1 MPRKRKETRS
11 STIVS
16 ITRLLLVLPGLLS
29 APLFAD
35 DNGQAHAGP
44 LHKGEQLAVG
54 QGAMAAAANPYLS
67 ELVTR
72 ARAAHLAKRAE
83 WLNLLHSKPNL
94 LLPGVHSLADDPGFF
109 NAPDGK
115 TNPEAELEATLAAF
129 FVSREETDTQQPA
142 QCRFIARY
150 RWLKGELS
158 FDPARLAETPCRR
171 YTAWRAALDPQEVT
185 LIFATAYL
193 DNPGSMFGHPLLR
206 VDAKGQ
212 NERTRLLAYGIS
224 YAADTDETSGL
235 VFAVK
240 GLFGGYPGKFS
251 IMPYYLKVRE
261 YSDLEN
267 RDIWEY
273 RLNFTPPEIDRM
285 LEHTWE
291 LGPTY
296 FDYYFFD
303 ENCAY
308 HLLSLFEVARPKLDL
323 TSHFRWWAVP
333 SDTVAAV
340 TSEPG
345 LLEEAVYRPSL
356 ATVLHNR
363 LATLTPAQRDLVLDI
378 AARRTTLDD
387 TRLLAL
393 EPDARAQTLE
403 LAHDYVTYL
412 AIRKHDNSPE
422 NAAYRREL
430 LLARSQL
437 PAHEPPS
444 ISPPAVRPDQGHA
457 SARLDF
463 GVGSQEGDAYV
474 DLRVRPTYHD
484 VLDAEGGYVRG
495 SQIEY
500 FALLLRHYENENFR
514 IEDFKLL
521 DILSVSPRDDF
532 FKALSWKVNVGA
544 TRLYLK
550 NGDEPLA
557 AYMNG
562 GAGYSWEMG
571 AANNSLLS
579 VLLESTLEVD
589 NELGSGYAL
598 GAGPSVQWLKDL
610 TPNWRLL
617 ARTRYQQFGL
627 GDVHSAS
634 DLTLSN
640 RLSLGR
646 NMAVRFDLAR
656 LVEFERARNDVQLS
670 WLLYF

>member
-1 MPRKRKETRS
+1 MPRERKDTRS
-11 STIVS
+11 SAIVI
-16 ITRLLLVLPGLLS
+16 ITCLLLLLPGLLS
-29 APLFAD
+29 TPLFAD
-35 DNGQAHAGP
+35 DNVPGRAGTP
-44 LHKGEQLAVG
+44 REDEHQTVGEG
-54 QGAMAAAANPYLS
+54 ETAAAASPYLS

-72 ARAAHLAKRAE
+72 ARAARLAKRAE
-83 WLNLLHSKPNL
+83 WRNLLHYKPNL

-115 TNPEAELEATLAAF
+115 TNPETELEATLAAF
-129 FVSREETDTQQPA
+129 FVTREETETQQPA
-142 QCRFIARY
+142 QCRFVARY
-150 RWLKGELS
+150 RWLKAELD
-158 FDPARLAETPCRR
+158 FDPARLAEAPCRR
-171 YTAWRAALDPQEVT
+171 YTVWRNTLDPQEVT
-185 LIFATAYL
+185 LIFAAAYL

-212 NERTRLLAYGIS
+212 DERTRLLAYGIS
-224 YAADTDETSGL
+224 YAAATDETSGL

-240 GLFGGYPGKFS
+240 GLFGGYPGQFS

-261 YSDLEN
+261 YSALEN

-273 RLNFTPPEIDRM
+273 RLDFTPPEIDRL
-285 LEHTWE
+285 LEHAWE

-308 HLLSLFEVARPKLDL
+308 HLMSLFEVARPGLDL

-356 ATVLHNR
+356 ATVLRNR

-378 AARRTTLDD
+378 AVRRATLDD
-387 TRLLAL
+387 MRLPAL
-393 EPDARAQTLE
+393 EPDKRAETLE
-403 LAHDYVTYL
+403 LAHDYASYL

-437 PAHEPPS
+437 PAREPPF
-444 ISPPAVRPDQGHA
+444 IPPPVVRPDQGHA
-457 SARLDF
+457 SARLDV
-463 GVGSQEGDAYV
+463 GVGSQEGDTYI

-500 FALLLRHYENENFR
+500 FALLLRRYEHEQVR
-514 IEDFKLL
+514 VEDFKLL
-521 DILSVSPRDDF
+521 NILSVSPRDDF

-544 TRLYLK
+544 TRLYLY

-557 AYMNG
+557 AYLNG
-562 GAGYSWEMG
+562 GAGYSWEMA
-571 AANNSLLS
+571 AANDSLLS
-579 VLLESTLEVD
+579 VLLETTLEVD
-589 NELGSGYAL
+589 GELDGDYAL
-598 GAGPSVQWLKDL
+598 GAGPSIQWLKDV
-610 TPNWRLL
+610 TPNWRLMVG
-617 ARTRYQQFGL
+617 ARYQRFGL
-627 GDVHSAS
+627 GDAHNAS

-640 RLSLGR
+640 RVSLGR
-646 NMAVRFDLAR
+646 NMAIRLDLAR
-656 LVEFERARNDVQLS
+656 LAEFDRSRNNAQLS

>member
-1 MPRKRKETRS
+1 
-11 STIVS
+11 
-16 ITRLLLVLPGLLS
+16 
-29 APLFAD
+29 
-35 DNGQAHAGP
+35 
-44 LHKGEQLAVG
+44 
-54 QGAMAAAANPYLS
+54 
-67 ELVTR
+67 
-72 ARAAHLAKRAE
+72 
-83 WLNLLHSKPNL
+83 
-94 LLPGVHSLADDPGFF
+94 
-109 NAPDGK
+109 
-115 TNPEAELEATLAAF
+115 
-129 FVSREETDTQQPA
+129 
-142 QCRFIARY
+142 
-150 RWLKGELS
+150 
-158 FDPARLAETPCRR
+158 
-171 YTAWRAALDPQEVT
+171 
-185 LIFATAYL
+185 
-193 DNPGSMFGHPLLR
+193 MFGHPLLR

-224 YAADTDETSGL
+224 YAAETDETSGL

-240 GLFGGYPGKFS
+240 GLFGGYAGKFS

-308 HLLSLFEVARPKLDL
+308 HLLSLFEVARPELDL

-345 LLEEAVYRPSL
+345 LLEEAVYRPSQ

-363 LATLTPAQRDLVLDI
+363 LATLTPTQRDLVLDI
-378 AARRTTLDD
+378 AGRRTNLDD
-387 TRLLAL
+387 ARLLAL
-393 EPDARAQTLE
+393 DPDKRAETLE
-403 LAHDYVTYL
+403 LAHDYANYL
-412 AIRKHDNSPE
+412 AIRKHDNSRE

-437 PAHEPPS
+437 PAREPPV
-444 ISPPAVRPDQGHA
+444 IPPPAVRPDQGHA
-457 SARLDF
+457 SARFDI

-474 DLRVRPTYHD
+474 DLRLRPTYHD

-514 IEDFKLL
+514 VEDFKLL

-544 TRLYLK
+544 TRLYLQ

-562 GAGYSWEMG
+562 GAGYSWEMST
-571 AANNSLLS
+571 ANNSLLS

-589 NELGSGYAL
+589 GELDSGYAL
-598 GAGPSVQWLKDL
+598 GAGPSIQWLKDVS
-610 TPNWRLL
+610 PNWRLL
-617 ARTRYQQFGL
+617 ARARYQQFGL
-627 GDVHSAS
+627 GDIHSAS

-646 NMAVRFDLAR
+646 NMAVRLDLAR
-656 LVEFERARNDVQLS
+656 LVEFDRTRNNVQLS

>member
-1 MPRKRKETRS
+1 MPRERTDTRS
-11 STIVS
+11 GAIVS
-16 ITRLLLVLPGLLS
+16 IARLLLVLPGLLS

-35 DNGQAHAGP
+35 ENDAGHAG
-44 LHKGEQLAVG
+44 LLRKNELSTIGE
-54 QGAMAAAANPYLS
+54 GATAAATNPYLS

-72 ARAAHLAKRAE
+72 ARTARLAKHAE
-83 WLNLLHSKPNL
+83 WLNLLHYKPNL

-129 FVSREETDTQQPA
+129 FVAREETDTQQPA

-150 RWLKGELS
+150 RWLKSELG
-158 FDPARLAETPCRR
+158 FDPARLAEAPCRR
-171 YTAWRAALDPQEVT
+171 YTAWHAALDPHQVT
-185 LIFATAYL
+185 LIFASAYL

-224 YAADTDETSGL
+224 YAAETDETSGL

-240 GLFGGYPGKFS
+240 GLFGGYAGKFS
-251 IMPYYLKVRE
+251 ISPYYIKVRE

-308 HLLSLFEVARPKLDL
+308 HLLSLFEVARPELDL
-323 TSHFRWWAVP
+323 TAHFRWWAVP

-340 TSEPG
+340 TAEPG

-378 AARRTTLDD
+378 AGRRTTLDD
-387 TRLLAL
+387 TRLQAL
-393 EPDARAQTLE
+393 DPDARAQTLE
-403 LAHDYVTYL
+403 LAHDYASYL

-422 NAAYRREL
+422 NEAYRLEL

-437 PAHEPPS
+437 PAHAPPV
-444 ISPPAVRPDQGHA
+444 IPPPAVRPDQGHA
-457 SARLDF
+457 SARLDV
-463 GVGSQEGDAYV
+463 GVGSQEGNAYV
-474 DLRVRPTYHD
+474 DLRLRPTYHD

-500 FALLLRHYENENFR
+500 FTLLLRRYQNENFR
-514 IEDFKLL
+514 VEDFKLL

-532 FKALSWKVNVGA
+532 FKALSWKLNVGA
-544 TRLYLK
+544 TRLYLQ

-579 VLLESTLEVD
+579 VLLETTLEVD
-589 NELGSGYAL
+589 SELDSGYAL
-598 GAGPSVQWLKDL
+598 GAGPSIQWLKDV

-617 ARTRYQQFGL
+617 ARARYQQFGL

-640 RLSLGR
+640 RFSLGR
-646 NMAVRFDLAR
+646 NMAVRLDLAR
-656 LVEFERARNDVQLS
+656 LVEFDRTRNNVQLS